1 MKTYLIAHIEV
12 TNPELMAKY
21 RELVPEIVKKYDGK
35 YLVRGG
41 DSKIIEGDYFKHRIV
56 ILEFPSRENAE
67 NFYNSEDLKLIIIRA
82 ATILG
87 IEIEEN
93 ASLELARRARGTPRI
108 ALRLL
113 KRVREYK

>member
-67 NFYNSEDLKLIIIRA
+67 NFYNSEDYAPVKKLRLHAGNNSSVIVD
-82 ATILG
+82 G
-87 IEIEEN
+87 IE
-93 ASLELARRARGTPRI
+93 
-108 ALRLL
+108 
-113 KRVREYK
+113 

>member
-67 NFYNSEDLKLIIIRA
+67 NFYNSEDYAPVKK
-82 ATILG
+82 
-87 IEIEEN
+87 
-93 ASLELARRARGTPRI
+93 
-108 ALRLL
+108 LRLNAGNNSSVIVDGL
-113 KRVREYK
+113 E